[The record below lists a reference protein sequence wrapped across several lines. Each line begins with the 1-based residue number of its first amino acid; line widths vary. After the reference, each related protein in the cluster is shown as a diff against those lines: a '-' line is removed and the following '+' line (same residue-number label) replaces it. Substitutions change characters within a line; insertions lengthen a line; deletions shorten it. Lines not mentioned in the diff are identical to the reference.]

1 MEPVLPLSP
10 YSAECVE
17 EEFSEVGLPIYGF
30 LGRWLRGSAGGI
42 MLVMEREISCC
53 S

>member
-17 EEFSEVGLPIYGF
+17 EEFSEVELPIYGVPRSS
-30 LGRWLRGSAGGI
+30 LAGSCIAPSLWRRVIGG
-42 MLVMEREISCC
+42 
-53 S
+53 